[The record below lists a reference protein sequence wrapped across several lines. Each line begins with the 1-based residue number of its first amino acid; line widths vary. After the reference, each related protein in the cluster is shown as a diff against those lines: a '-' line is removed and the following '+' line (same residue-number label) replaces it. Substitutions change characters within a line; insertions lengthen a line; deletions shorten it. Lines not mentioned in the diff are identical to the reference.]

1 MRNGYRANHHHHREM
16 RGQGKGRFGSN
27 NHSHVNESTSYRYN
41 RKHEQ
46 YHATSYD
53 QHYQNQRQS
62 WYSNAHNPGYH
73 SSYHNRKLDSYPS
86 VPGPVML
93 PTSYVS
99 LAADEKESSKAP
111 SHTTQWKQQTCDTNL
126 AKLSILPTCETMET
140 LLGSSEDSS
149 EDVLSTSASYEYTS
163 SVLDSS
169 KEDTSN
175 VIFPKHDIV
184 ASSSPRNK
192 SSTYYRDII
201 VNMNSGSLFAM
212 SPRSFLNGKNNSM
225 IPTEN

>member
-1 MRNGYRANHHHHREM
+1 MRNGYRTDQHRHREM

-27 NHSHVNESTSYRYN
+27 HHSHMNQSTSYRCN
-41 RKHEQ
+41 KKHDQ

-62 WYSNAHNPGYH
+62 WYSNTHSPGYH
-73 SSYHNRKLDSYPS
+73 SSYYNRKLDRYPS

-99 LAADEKESSKAP
+99 LAADERESSKAP
-111 SHTTQWKQQTCDTNL
+111 SHTNQWKQLTCDTKL
-126 AKLSILPTCETMET
+126 AKLSILPTCETTET

-149 EDVLSTSASYEYTS
+149 EDVLSTSSSYEYTH
-163 SVLDSS
+163 SVPDFS

-175 VIFPKHDIV
+175 VIFPKHDIIG
-184 ASSSPRNK
+184 SSAPLNK
-192 SSTYYRDII
+192 SSTYYRDLI

-225 IPTEN
+225 ISTEN